1 MGHFSRETGIP
12 ALRVTV
18 AGPDALHDGANTD
31 FLIIGAGDDQPGFE
45 KLGTHLPVS
54 LGSGQ
59 IKVRDTQGFFVRLL
73 HHAWWKL
80 ESDEHSESGALIA
93 GGTPDAVIE
102 GIESPY
108 DRIGGRSI
116 VAIHFKD
123 GTVFDPFMDTFMT
136 VQQSSDISGSVS
148 VLHGTQFQSFRVGS
162 RVYHVGVLPWWV
174 RLRLWAAEYPW
185 LIALVIVVLA
195 FLVAIW
201 TRQWL
206 RSRARARLT
215 MLED

>member
-1 MGHFSRETGIP
+1 
-12 ALRVTV
+12 
-18 AGPDALHDGANTD
+18 
-31 FLIIGAGDDQPGFE
+31 
-45 KLGTHLPVS
+45 
-54 LGSGQ
+54 
-59 IKVRDTQGFFVRLL
+59 VRDTQGFFVRLL
-73 HHAWWKL
+73 HNAWWKL
-80 ESDEHSESGALIA
+80 ESDEHSESGALVA

-108 DRIGGRSI
+108 DRVGSRSI
-116 VAIHFKD
+116 VAIHLKD
-123 GTVFDPFMDTFMT
+123 GTVLEPFMDTFLA

-148 VLHGTQFQSFRVGS
+148 VLHGTQFQSFRIGS
-162 RVYHVGVLPWWV
+162 EVYHVGVLPWWV

-185 LIALVIVVLA
+185 LIALVIVILA

-206 RSRARARLT
+206 RARARARLT